1 MTDRISRQ
9 LKYIE
14 SRQHRSL
21 RRRLSDSE
29 WKAIE
34 DTIRKP
40 ELSYM
45 ERITLRLKAFLETE
59 TPIILEDTEIHG
71 LRTLIDFPDIYLE
84 GELDEIKKDHYV
96 HEIGKI
102 TNLAWDVETVLRDGL
117 EGRRTRLRDGKK
129 SDPEFCR
136 LTEETI
142 DISIA
147 FADKYAA
154 ALAEAGKPDTAE
166 VYRRII
172 RTGAENMTEALQLF
186 RILHFILWASS
197 CYHNT
202 VGRFDLWL
210 YPFYKADKSKGMTDE
225 EALEIIED
233 FFLSFNRD
241 SDLYF
246 GQAMGDNGQSL
257 VLGGVDRD
265 GKCSVNELTYLALE
279 AALELRKIDPKINLR
294 VDKNTPKELYEK
306 ATELTKIGLGFPQY
320 SNDDI
325 VIPCLTHWGYDLE
338 DARDYC
344 IAACWEFIIPGVAM
358 DIPNIGAISVVSDV
372 RDAIVENLNSCENLD
387 ELFGYVKRNLDK
399 TVKEFTD
406 KLNNLYLEPAP
417 FMSLLMADC
426 LTEGR
431 DISEGGK
438 YNNYGFHGVG
448 ISCGAD
454 QLAAVDQYVFREKT
468 VSKERLLTALESN
481 FKNDAELKYILR
493 NKAEKMGKD
502 EAANEI
508 GDRLLGAFADAFE
521 GITND
526 RGGIFRAGTGTAMY
540 YVWYAENLKATA
552 DGREEGEYL
561 PANFSESMFLSGAG
575 PLSVLLGFALPSLK
589 RAGNGGPMTLE
600 LHDTVFKTEDSTKKV
615 AALVKTYID
624 AGGHQLQLNAVNK
637 EQLIDAQKNP
647 EKHKE
652 LIVRVWGWSGHFV
665 ELDKSYQNQVIKR
678 LEFDI

>member
-1 MTDRISRQ
+1 MTDKIKRQ
-9 LKYIE
+9 LEFIE
-14 SRQHRSL
+14 GRKHRAY
-21 RRRLSDSE
+21 RRNLNDSQ

-34 DTIRKP
+34 KEICNP
-40 ELSYM
+40 SLSYI
-45 ERITLRLKAFLETE
+45 ERTTLRLKAFLEIE
-59 TPIILEDTEIHG
+59 TPVILPDTDIHG
-71 LRTLIDFPDIYLE
+71 LRTIIDFPDIYNE
-84 GELDEIKKDHYV
+84 GEMDEIQKEHYV
-96 HEIGKI
+96 HEKGKI
-102 TNLAWDVETVLRDGL
+102 TNLAWDVENVLKEGL
-117 EGRRTRLRDGKK
+117 EGRRKRLLDGEKRDT
-129 SDPEFCR
+129 EFCR
-136 LTEETI
+136 CAQETI

-154 ALAEAGKPDTAE
+154 ALEEAGKVEDAE
-166 VYRRII
+166 TLRRII
-172 RTGAENMTEALQLF
+172 RNGAETMKEALQLF
-186 RILHFILWASS
+186 RMLHFILWASS

-202 VGRFDLWL
+202 VGRFDMWL
-210 YPFYKADKSKGMTDE
+210 YPFYKADKANGMSDD

-241 SDLYF
+241 SDLYY
-246 GQAMGDNGQSL
+246 GLSMGDNGQSL
-257 VLGGVDRD
+257 VLGGVDKK
-265 GKCSVNELTYLALE
+265 GECVVNELTYLALE
-279 AALELRKIDPKINLR
+279 AAKEVRKIDPKINLR

-338 DARDYC
+338 DARNYC
-344 IAACWEFIIPGVAM
+344 IAACWEFIIPSVAM
-358 DIPNIGAISVVSDV
+358 DIPNIGAISIAGEV
-372 RDAIVENLNSCENLD
+372 RDAIVKNLNSCDNLDQLFEFVKKNLNNVAKESTENL
-387 ELFGYVKRNLDK
+387 
-399 TVKEFTD
+399 
-406 KLNNLYLEPAP
+406 NNIYIEPAP
-417 FMSLLMADC
+417 FMSLLLPDT
-426 LTEGR
+426 LNQGQ
-431 DISEGGK
+431 DISKGGK

-448 ISCGAD
+448 VSCGAD

-468 VSKERLLTALESN
+468 VSKERLLTALDNN
-481 FKNDAELKYILR
+481 FQDDAELKYILR

-508 GDRLLGAFADAFE
+508 GNRLLGAFADSFE
-521 GITND
+521 GIKNE
-526 RGGIFRAGTGTAMY
+526 RGGIFRAGTGTAMF

-552 DGREEGEYL
+552 DGREDGEYL
-561 PANFSESMFLSGAG
+561 PANFSESMFLTGAG
-575 PLSVLLGFALPSLK
+575 PLSVLLGFCLSNLQK
-589 RAGNGGPMTLE
+589 AGNGGPMTLE

-624 AGGHQLQLNAVNK
+624 AGGHQLQLNAVNREK
-637 EQLIDAQKNP
+637 LMDAQKNP

>member
-34 DTIRKP
+34 GTIRKP

-172 RTGAENMTEALQLF
+172 RSGAENMTEALQLF

-406 KLNNLYLEPAP
+406 KLNNLYLEPSP

-448 ISCGAD
+448 ISSGAD
-454 QLAAVDQYVFREKT
+454 QLAAVDQYVFREKS
-468 VSKERLLTALESN
+468 VSKERLLTALDNN
-481 FKNDAELKYILR
+481 FKDDAELKYILR

-526 RGGIFRAGTGTAMY
+526 RGGICRAGTGTAMF
-540 YVWYAENLKATA
+540 YVWHAENLKATA
-552 DGREEGEYL
+552 DGREAGEYL
-561 PANFSESMFLSGAG
+561 PANFSESMFLTGAG

-637 EQLIDAQKNP
+637 EQLIDAQENP